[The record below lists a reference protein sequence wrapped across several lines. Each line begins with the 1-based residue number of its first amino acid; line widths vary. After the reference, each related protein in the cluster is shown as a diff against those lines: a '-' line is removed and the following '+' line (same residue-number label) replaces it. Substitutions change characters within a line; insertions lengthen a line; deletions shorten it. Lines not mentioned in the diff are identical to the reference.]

1 MEISYPSQTLLA
13 DNEFNRVRRN
23 IHPKRVI
30 KFIDFNSIEKDLR
43 VLLICSEEVLNFHV
57 KRGVMNI
64 D

>member
-43 VLLICSEEVLNFHV
+43 VLLICSAEVLNFHV
-57 KRGVMNI
+57 KRGGMKI

>member
-1 MEISYPSQTLLA
+1 MSTADEREI
-13 DNEFNRVRRN
+13 RRN

-43 VLLICSEEVLNFHV
+43 VLLICSAEVLNFHV
-57 KRGVMNI
+57 KRGGMKI